1 MHMLWPAGKLCM
13 LSSLSVVD
21 CGRPTSVEDA
31 VLLSVTGTTFASVA
45 TFGCDEGFVW
55 RSGKKSSVCGADG
68 QWRGATIVCEGNK
81 SQAHTDLISSPNI
94 I

>member
-1 MHMLWPAGKLCM
+1 MQMLWPAGKLCM

-21 CGRPTSVEDA
+21 CGRPASVEDA
-31 VLLSVTGTTFASVA
+31 VLLSVTGTMYASVA
-45 TFGCDEGFVW
+45 IFGCDKGFVW
-55 RSGKKSSVCGADG
+55 RSGNNSSVCGADG
-68 QWRGATIVCEGNK
+68 QWKVATIICEGNK